1 MSRLFVDVTP
11 LRTRRDFRLLFS
23 SQFVSLLGSNVTL
36 VAIPFQVYRDTHSS
50 LWVGAAS
57 LFQLPFLIGGSLW
70 GGAAGDR
77 GDRRQLMITVALVQA
92 LLSAALG
99 VNAWWTHGPLWTVL
113 LLAALAAGAGGFAGP
128 LRSSVIPRL
137 VAPDELVAAYGLNQV
152 MMNVSLV
159 AGPSLAG
166 LLLAGFGL
174 SWCYFVDAAT
184 FVVIAV
190 ASVFFRSIPPNET
203 TAITSLRASIA
214 QGIAYVRSHRI
225 AQSVYLIDLNAMVF
239 GLPRALFPAVALT
252 EYHGGP
258 RLLGLLYAA
267 PGVGAIVMAFLTG
280 WLARVTRQGRLVVL
294 VVVAWGVAMALFGLV
309 HVATIGLLCL
319 AVAGAMD
326 VISTVLRNTILQNA
340 ITDDMRSRV
349 SSIQIAVVTGG
360 PRLGDLESGLVAR
373 VAGTSFS
380 IVSGGVA
387 CVLGAALLVARR
399 PEFWRQRSLA
409 QAD

>member
-1 MSRLFVDVTP
+1 MSRLFVDITP
-11 LRTRRDFRLLFS
+11 LRTRRDFRLLFT

-36 VAIPFQVYRDTHSS
+36 VAVPFQVYRDTHSS

-57 LFQLPFLIGGSLW
+57 VIQLPFLIAGSLW
-70 GGAAGDR
+70 GGAAGDQH
-77 GDRRQLMITVALVQA
+77 DRRRLMIAVALVQT
-92 LLSAALG
+92 LLSTALG
-99 VNAWWTHGPLWTVL
+99 FNAWWTGSPLVVVL

-128 LRSSVIPRL
+128 LRAAIIPRL

-152 MMNVSLV
+152 MMNVSVV

-166 LLLAGFGL
+166 LLLAGVGL
-174 SWCYFVDAAT
+174 SWCYLVDGAT
-184 FVVIAV
+184 FLALAGATVL
-190 ASVFFRSIPPNET
+190 FRPIPPSG
-203 TAITSLRASIA
+203 AAASASLRQSIA
-214 QGIAYVRSHRI
+214 EGIAYVRAHRV

-267 PGVGAIVMAFLTG
+267 PGIGAVVMAFLTG

-294 VVVAWGVAMALFGLV
+294 VVVAWGAAMALFGAV
-309 HVATIGLLCL
+309 HVVAVAIVCL

-340 ITDDMRSRV
+340 ISDDFRSRV

-373 VAGTSFS
+373 LAGTRFS
-380 IVSGGVA
+380 IVSGGLA
-387 CVLGAALLVARR
+387 CVAGAALLVWRR
-399 PEFWRQRSLA
+399 REFWWQRSLA
-409 QAD
+409 ETH

>member
-1 MSRLFVDVTP
+1 MSRLFVDITP
-11 LRTRRDFRLLFS
+11 LRTRRDFRLLFI

-36 VAIPFQVYRDTHSS
+36 VAVPFQVYRDTHSS

-57 LFQLPFLIGGSLW
+57 VIQLPFLIAGSLW
-70 GGAAGDR
+70 GGAAGDQH
-77 GDRRQLMITVALVQA
+77 DRRRLMIAVALVQT
-92 LLSAALG
+92 LLGTALG
-99 VNAWWTHGPLWTVL
+99 FNAWWTGSPLVVVL

-128 LRSSVIPRL
+128 LRAAIIPRL

-152 MMNVSLV
+152 MMNVSVV

-166 LLLAGFGL
+166 LLLAGVGL
-174 SWCYFVDAAT
+174 SWCYLVDAGTFLALAGAT
-184 FVVIAV
+184 VL
-190 ASVFFRSIPPNET
+190 FRPIPPSG
-203 TAITSLRASIA
+203 AAASTSLRQSIA
-214 QGIAYVRSHRI
+214 EGIAYVRSHRV

-239 GLPRALFPAVALT
+239 GLPRALFPAIALT

-267 PGVGAIVMAFLTG
+267 PGIGAVVMAFLTG

-294 VVVAWGVAMALFGLV
+294 VVVAWGAAMALFGAV
-309 HVATIGLLCL
+309 HVVAVAIVCL

-340 ITDDMRSRV
+340 ISDDFRSRV
-349 SSIQIAVVTGG
+349 SSIQTAVVTGG

-373 VAGTSFS
+373 LAGTRFS
-380 IVSGGVA
+380 IVSGGLA
-387 CVLGAALLVARR
+387 CVAGAALLVWRR
-399 PEFWRQRSLA
+399 REFWWQRSLA
-409 QAD
+409 ETH